1 MQNKVSE
8 YEGAMGRMLLSGLWD
23 GERWTLSKAVIFQCS
38 CGLFW
43 HCCLNNG
50 SQIFLEN
57 LSLQILILLSKCTL
71 KLFLRLHSL
80 GKFPLLLPTASVL
93 KTLGENPSILS
104 WSGSKKAITF
114 ILIVSNK
121 NHKEGQRGWFTTSLF
136 PLFPGVKFIFTA
148 RKLKE

>member
-71 KLFLRLHSL
+71 KHFLRLHSL

-114 ILIVSNK
+114 ILIVSN
-121 NHKEGQRGWFTTSLF
+121 HKEEQRGWFTPSLF
-136 PLFPGVKFIFTA
+136 PLFLGVKFIFTA